1 MCSRRAMS
9 RLTDAALVV
18 VVEKSVIDATLAFLQ
33 SQGDYGHE
41 GVVLWPGRLSGPT
54 CRVTEALVPEQ
65 LTGPYAYRIPN
76 DETFRIVDWTAA
88 HGLMIPVQVHSHPA
102 EAYHSE
108 ADDERAFV
116 QHIHALSVVVPDFG
130 DISPFEFL
138 DVSVTYELDASGAWR
153 LLSPEQARARIQ
165 VAGEN

>member
-1 MCSRRAMS
+1 MS
-9 RLTDAALVV
+9 RLTDPALVV
-18 VVEKSVIDATLAFLQ
+18 LVEMSVIETTLAFLQ

-41 GVVLWPGRLSGPT
+41 GVVLWPGRLSGRT

-65 LTGPYAYRIPN
+65 LTGPFAYRIPD

-88 HGLMIPVQVHSHPA
+88 HGLVIPVQVHSHPA

-130 DISPFEFL
+130 DIPPSEFF
-138 DVSVTYELDASGAWR
+138 DASVTYELDETGAWY
-153 LLSPEQARARIQ
+153 LLSPEHVRARIQ
-165 VAGEN
+165 VAVEN

>member
-1 MCSRRAMS
+1 MS
-9 RLTDAALVV
+9 RLTDPGLVV
-18 VVEKSVIDATLAFLQ
+18 VVKESVIEATLAFLQ

-41 GVVLWPGRLSGPT
+41 GVVLWPGRLSGRT

-65 LTGPYAYRIPN
+65 LTGPYAYRIPD

-88 HGLMIPVQVHSHPA
+88 HGLVIPVQVHSHPA

-130 DISPFEFL
+130 DISPSEFF
-138 DVSVTYELDASGAWR
+138 DASVIYELDQTGAWY
-153 LLSPEQARARIQ
+153 LLSPEQVRARIQ
-165 VAGEN
+165 VAVEN